1 MKTNFKFLLALPKK
15 LNKSVEE
22 LSYKLGMTK
31 SAFIRHCITL
41 RISELQEIKNMRS
54 TFADKGSSATFSD
67 LHGRLL
73 SSDVDS
79 NHGRCY

>member
-1 MKTNFKFLLALPKK
+1 MEIGFKFLLGLPKE

-41 RISELQEIKNMRS
+41 RIRELEEIEIMRS

-67 LHGRLL
+67 LYGRLQ

-79 NHGRCY
+79 NHGHCC